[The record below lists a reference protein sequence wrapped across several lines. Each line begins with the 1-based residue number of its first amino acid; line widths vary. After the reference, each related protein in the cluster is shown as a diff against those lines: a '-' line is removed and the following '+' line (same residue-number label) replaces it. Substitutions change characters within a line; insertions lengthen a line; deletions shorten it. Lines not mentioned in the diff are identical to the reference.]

1 MNVSL
6 TSIDPVLLI
15 EDICKLLRIKRSQFY
30 ALRPFFEQHKLLV
43 EVQPKLDARI
53 RYSGEP
59 FRRLLSD
66 SYQAKLF
73 RQAMQEVEKFADR
86 NETA

>member
-15 EDICKLLRIKRSQFY
+15 EDICVLLKISRAQFY
-30 ALRPFFEQHKLLV
+30 QLRPFFEQHKLLV
-43 EVQPKLDARI
+43 EVQPKLDARM

-66 SYQAKLF
+66 SYQARLF
-73 RQAMQEVEKFADR
+73 RETMQEVEKFAQ
-86 NETA
+86 